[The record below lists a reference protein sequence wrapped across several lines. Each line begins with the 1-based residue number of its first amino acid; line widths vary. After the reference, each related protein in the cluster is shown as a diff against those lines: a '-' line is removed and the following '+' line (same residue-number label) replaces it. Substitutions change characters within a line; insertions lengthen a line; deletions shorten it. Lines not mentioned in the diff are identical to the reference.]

1 MGQPVLPLEPFQR
14 WGLDFV
20 GRFTLAATWT
30 GNRYILVAMDYYTK
44 FQSTLWAYWTGFK
57 TSIQS
62 PLRLSFGLEAVNPI
76 EFQVLSMRLQIHDHL
91 SEKESERVR
100 LQQLLELGESRIV
113 SVTNLERGQR
123 RQKAFVDRH
132 RGGHEKTFEIGKPVL
147 MFQTRVGKMPDFGG

>member
-1 MGQPVLPLEPFQR
+1 
-14 WGLDFV
+14 
-20 GRFTLAATWT
+20 
-30 GNRYILVAMDYYTK
+30 
-44 FQSTLWAYWTGFK
+44 
-57 TSIQS
+57 
-62 PLRLSFGLEAVNPI
+62 
-76 EFQVLSMRLQIHDHL
+76 MRLQIHDHL